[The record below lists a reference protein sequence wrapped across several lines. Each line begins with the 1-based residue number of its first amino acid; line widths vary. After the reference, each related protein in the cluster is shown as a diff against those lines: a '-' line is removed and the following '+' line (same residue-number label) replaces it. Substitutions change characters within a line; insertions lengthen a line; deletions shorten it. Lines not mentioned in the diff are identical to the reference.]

1 MRNISEWAKKQA
13 CWAELT
19 KRKVEYEADF
29 IDTLID
35 PAEAMAIKR
44 DVRKERQAR
53 SAVEAQ
59 REAMLQGGDYWRQLL
74 DFGLSIKKLSPKEI
88 ATLQACTAIPAKVP
102 QEWQCV
108 EAMKIADKLE
118 QFYPNPN
125 PASQGLR
132 KREGTAISPA
142 IQQFA

>member
-1 MRNISEWAKKQA
+1 
-13 CWAELT
+13 
-19 KRKVEYEADF
+19 
-29 IDTLID
+29 
-35 PAEAMAIKR
+35 
-44 DVRKERQAR
+44 
-53 SAVEAQ
+53 
-59 REAMLQGGDYWRQLL
+59 MLQGGDYWRQLL

-118 QFYPNPN
+118 QFYPKPN

-132 KREGTAISPA
+132 KREG
-142 IQQFA
+142 QQFLQQFRNLPSKQRRDSIANLYILLGAIALEKVVVRESLQPGSLAHRQAPALQRVGMDKVMAIL